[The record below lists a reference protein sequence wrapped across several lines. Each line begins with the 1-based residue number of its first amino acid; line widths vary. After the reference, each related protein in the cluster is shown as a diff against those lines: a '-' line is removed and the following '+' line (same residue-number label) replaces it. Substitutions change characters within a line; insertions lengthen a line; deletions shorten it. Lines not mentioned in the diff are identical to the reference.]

1 MELTMPKF
9 SLHSNFVMDVSYRQ
23 LLDVQFT
30 EKDRTG
36 PIYVK
41 KPYFI
46 GQKPFERGRSPL

>member
-1 MELTMPKF
+1 M
-9 SLHSNFVMDVSYRQ
+9 VVWQ

-30 EKDRTG
+30 EKPSTR

-46 GQKPFERGRSPL
+46 GQKPFERGRAPL